1 MTIAYNLNTGEEQSY
16 MCSPEQAVKSAYALE
31 KNLMTQLATGTL
43 KVEIQQTPNVVTC
56 GNWSARK

>member
-1 MTIAYNLNTGEEQSY
+1 MTVAYNLSTGEEQSY

-31 KNLMTQLATGTL
+31 HNLMTQLATGTL
-43 KVEIQQTPNVVTC
+43 KVEIQETSNVVTC